1 MNHLTPYYWLLG
13 LAIVDLILSIVF
25 LLLVISQFCP

>member
-13 LAIVDLILSIVF
+13 LAIVDLVLSIAF
-25 LLLVISQFCP
+25 LLIVISRL